1 MSKESLFTTVR
12 IADLR
17 LILGLLFVT
26 VGVSAVIFA
35 FLDYHSMVG
44 NRLPSLNPVS
54 DLKTDISAI
63 PPGAVLAQKCA
74 RPGIVKCLG
83 FDSPSDLHYTW
94 PAATVCDTV
103 FKGQKNQ
110 YFGRNRQGWGN
121 TVAAV
126 QNGQC
131 VFPEIDAETVHSG
144 AGSLKITIPSNSS
157 ADSGGQFME
166 VFKRD
171 GDGSP
176 DGTYVGPGSPLGSVL
191 YFQFYQRF
199 DDSFLSTDFR
209 CLDGECGGW
218 KQAIWFGNPP
228 KGNSASSLEVTITNG
243 WQRGV
248 PQMYGQIG
256 RDDYG
261 IQDVRGCK
269 YNRGANHAGSG
280 FESHVNYPEPLCVP
294 YKADHW
300 MEFTGRIEI
309 RGQSNEPSSRVQLW
323 VDGQLAVDYSDARI
337 DWSGTSGDGFGQFL
351 LSPYHTKKDDS
362 QLHPAGHVWYDDLII
377 STQPILMND
386 AVAATSETDV
396 NPVHPVVV
404 NRSN

>member
-74 RPGIVKCLG
+74 RPGIVKCLS

-261 IQDVRGCK
+261 MFAAASTTEVRIMRAAAS
-269 YNRGANHAGSG
+269 NRMSII
-280 FESHVNYPEPLCVP
+280 P
-294 YKADHW
+294 
-300 MEFTGRIEI
+300 
-309 RGQSNEPSSRVQLW
+309 
-323 VDGQLAVDYSDARI
+323 
-337 DWSGTSGDGFGQFL
+337 
-351 LSPYHTKKDDS
+351 SPYVSRTKRITGWNLPAVLRFGVKAMNPPAAFNCGWMDS
-362 QLHPAGHVWYDDLII
+362 SLLITAMPGSI
-377 STQPILMND
+377 GQELL
-386 AVAATSETDV
+386 ATVLGNSFFRLTTHKKTIP
-396 NPVHPVVV
+396 NSIPPVM
-404 NRSN
+404 SGMTI